1 MNIEINT
8 ITEETKCLGYKHYG
22 ESVPDKMFFHS
33 CLFNTVRSQIYGSKF
48 VNYDYKKLLDT
59 DLLIFMDEWVVDRKF
74 EGYTLGK
81 LIPVTMETA
90 TFRFIAKILEIPVI
104 HVVTTFRAIPT
115 GFMHDE
121 NQTKLYRTCYE
132 EYLEETLKD
141 MDIPKDANVLIMP
154 MRTAA
159 ADGYDIL
166 TTQAIKSS
174 IKQLNNYA
182 NEI

>member
-8 ITEETKCLGYKHYG
+8 INSETKCLRYKHY
-22 ESVPDKMFFHS
+22 DKGLPSNMYFFS
-33 CLFNTVRSQIYGSKF
+33 CLIETIRNYSIGSKF
-48 VNYDYKKLLDT
+48 INYDFKKLLDI
-59 DLLIFMDEWVVDRKF
+59 DLLIIMDEWIVDNRF
-74 EGYTLGK
+74 ESFPHGK
-81 LIPVTMETA
+81 AIPVSMETKP
-90 TFRFIAKILEIPVI
+90 FRFIMNILEIPVI
-104 HVVTTFRAIPT
+104 HVVTSFRAIPT
-115 GFMHDE
+115 GYMYDE

-154 MRTAA
+154 MRA

-166 TTQAIKSS
+166 TAHAIESS

>member
-8 ITEETKCLGYKHYG
+8 ITKETKCLGYKHYG
-22 ESVPDKMFFHS
+22 EPVPDKMFFHS

-48 VNYDYKKLLDT
+48 VNYDYKKLLDVN
-59 DLLIFMDEWVVDRKF
+59 LLIIIDEWVIDTR
-74 EGYTLGK
+74 EGYPFAK

-115 GFMHDE
+115 GYMYDE
-121 NQTKLYRTCYE
+121 NQTKLYRTCYPEYVE
-132 EYLEETLKD
+132 ENLKY
-141 MDIPKDANVLIMP
+141 MNISKDANVLILP
-154 MRTAA
+154 MRA

-166 TTQAIKSS
+166 TTQTIESS

>member
-22 ESVPDKMFFHS
+22 EPVPDKMFFHS
-33 CLFNTVRSQIYGSKF
+33 CLFNTVRNQIYGSKF
-48 VNYDYKKLLDT
+48 VNYDYKKLLDI
-59 DLLIFMDEWVVDRKF
+59 DLLIFMDEWVVDRNF
-74 EGYTLGK
+74 EGYPLGK
-81 LIPVTMETA
+81 LIPASMQTA

-115 GFMHDE
+115 GYMYDE

-141 MDIPKDANVLIMP
+141 MDIPKDANVLILP
-154 MRTAA
+154 MRA

-166 TTQAIKSS
+166 TTQAIESS

>member
-8 ITEETKCLGYKHYG
+8 ITEETKSLGYKHYG
-22 ESVPDKMFFHS
+22 EPVPDKMFFHS

-48 VNYDYKKLLDT
+48 VNYDYKKLLDV
-59 DLLIFMDEWVVDRKF
+59 DLLIIIDEWVIDTR
-74 EGYTLGK
+74 EGYPFAK

-90 TFRFIAKILEIPVI
+90 TFRFIMNILEIPVI

-115 GFMHDE
+115 GYMYDE

-132 EYLEETLKD
+132 DYLEKTLKE
-141 MDIPKDANVLIMP
+141 MDIPKDANVLILP
-154 MRTAA
+154 MRA

-166 TTQAIKSS
+166 TTQAIESS

>member
-8 ITEETKCLGYKHYG
+8 ITKETKCLGYKHYD
-22 ESVPDKMFFHS
+22 EPIPDKMFFHS
-33 CLFNTVRSQIYGSKF
+33 CLFNTVRNQIYGSKF
-48 VNYDYKKLLDT
+48 VNYDYKKLLGI
-59 DLLIFMDEWVVDRKF
+59 DLLIFMDEWVIDTKI
-74 EGYTLGK
+74 EGYPLGK
-81 LIPVTMETA
+81 LIPASMQTA

-115 GFMHDE
+115 GYMYDE
-121 NQTKLYRTCYE
+121 NQTKLYRTCYKD
-132 EYLEETLKD
+132 YLEKTLKD
-141 MDIPKDANVLIMP
+141 MDIPKDFNVLIMP
-154 MRTAA
+154 MRA

-166 TTQAIKSS
+166 TTQAIESS

>member
-22 ESVPDKMFFHS
+22 EPVPDKMFFHS

-48 VNYDYKKLLDT
+48 VNYDYKKLLDV
-59 DLLIFMDEWVVDRKF
+59 DLLIIIDEWVIDTR
-74 EGYTLGK
+74 EGYPFAK
-81 LIPVTMETA
+81 LIPVTMEA
-90 TFRFIAKILEIPVI
+90 TSFRFIAKILEIPVI
-104 HVVTTFRAIPT
+104 HVVTTFRAVPT
-115 GFMHDE
+115 GYMHDE
-121 NQTKLYRTCYE
+121 HQTKLHRTCYP
-132 EYLEETLKD
+132 EYLEETVKY
-141 MDIPKDANVLIMP
+141 MNIPKDANVLILP
-154 MRTAA
+154 MRAD
-159 ADGYDIL
+159 DGYEIL

>member
-22 ESVPDKMFFHS
+22 EPVPDKMFFHS
-33 CLFNTVRSQIYGSKF
+33 CLLNTVRNQIYGSIF
-48 VNYDYKKLLDT
+48 VNYDYKKLLDI
-59 DLLIFMDEWVVDRKF
+59 DLLIFMDEWVVDRNF
-74 EGYTLGK
+74 EGYPLRK
-81 LIPVTMETA
+81 LIPASMQTA

-115 GFMHDE
+115 GYMYDE
-121 NQTKLYRTCYE
+121 NQTKLYRTCYK
-132 EYLEETLKD
+132 EYLEETIKN

-154 MRTAA
+154 MRA

-166 TTQAIKSS
+166 TTQTIESS

>member
-8 ITEETKCLGYKHYG
+8 ITKETKCLGYKHYG
-22 ESVPDKMFFHS
+22 EPVPDKMFFHS

-48 VNYDYKKLLDT
+48 VSYDFKKLLDV
-59 DLLIFMDEWVVDRKF
+59 DLLIIIDEWVIDTR
-74 EGYTLGK
+74 EGYPFAK

-90 TFRFIAKILEIPVI
+90 TFRFIMNILEIPVI

-115 GFMHDE
+115 GYMYDE

-132 EYLEETLKD
+132 DYLEKTLKE
-141 MDIPKDANVLIMP
+141 MDIPKDANVLILP
-154 MRTAA
+154 MRA

-166 TTQAIKSS
+166 TVHAIESS

>member
-8 ITEETKCLGYKHYG
+8 ITKETKCLGYKHYG
-22 ESVPDKMFFHS
+22 EPVPDKMFFHS

-59 DLLIFMDEWVVDRKF
+59 DLLIIIDEWVIDTR
-74 EGYTLGK
+74 EGYPFAK

-115 GFMHDE
+115 GYMYDE
-121 NQTKLYRTCYE
+121 NQTKLYRTYYPEYVE
-132 EYLEETLKD
+132 ESLKY
-141 MDIPKDANVLIMP
+141 MNISKDANVLILP
-154 MRTAA
+154 MRVD
-159 ADGYDIL
+159 DGYDIL
-166 TTQAIKSS
+166 TTQTIESS

>member
-8 ITEETKCLGYKHYG
+8 ITEETKCLGYKHYDKPF
-22 ESVPDKMFFHS
+22 PDNIFFQS
-33 CLFNTVRSQIYGSKF
+33 CLLNTIRNNAFGSKF
-48 VNYDYKKLLDT
+48 VNYDFKKLLDI
-59 DLLIFMDEWVVDRKF
+59 DLLIIMDEWLIDRNF
-74 EGYTLGK
+74 EGYPLGK
-81 LIPVTMETA
+81 LIPASMETA

-115 GFMHDE
+115 GYMYDE

-132 EYLEETLKD
+132 EYLEETLKA
-141 MDIPKDANVLIMP
+141 MNISKDANVLIMP
-154 MRTAA
+154 MRA

-166 TTQAIKSS
+166 TTQAIKST
-174 IKQLNNYA
+174 IKQLNQYA

>member
-22 ESVPDKMFFHS
+22 EPVLDKMFFHS

-48 VNYDYKKLLDT
+48 VNYDYKKLLDI
-59 DLLIFMDEWVVDRKF
+59 DLLIIIDEWVVDRKF
-74 EGYTLGK
+74 EGYPLGK
-81 LIPVTMETA
+81 LIPASMETV

-115 GFMHDE
+115 GYMYDE
-121 NQTKLYRTCYE
+121 NQTKLYRTCYP
-132 EYLEETLKD
+132 EYVEETLKD
-141 MDIPKDANVLIMP
+141 MTISKDANVLILP
-154 MRTAA
+154 MRVE
-159 ADGYDIL
+159 DGYEIL
-166 TTQAIKSS
+166 TKQAIKST
-174 IKQLNNYA
+174 IQQLNNYA

>member
-8 ITEETKCLGYKHYG
+8 ITKETKCLGYKHYG
-22 ESVPDKMFFHS
+22 EPVPDKMFFHS
-33 CLFNTVRSQIYGSKF
+33 CLFNTVRNQIYGSKF
-48 VNYDYKKLLDT
+48 VNYDFKKLLDV
-59 DLLIFMDEWVVDRKF
+59 DLLIIIDEWVIDTR
-74 EGYTLGK
+74 EGYPFAK

-90 TFRFIAKILEIPVI
+90 TFRFIMNILEIPVI

-115 GFMHDE
+115 GYMYDE

-132 EYLEETLKD
+132 DYLEKTLKE
-141 MDIPKDANVLIMP
+141 MDIPKDANVLILP
-154 MRTAA
+154 MRA

-166 TTQAIKSS
+166 TTQTIESS

>member
-22 ESVPDKMFFHS
+22 EPVPDKMFFHN

-48 VNYDYKKLLDT
+48 VNYDFKKLLDV
-59 DLLIFMDEWVVDRKF
+59 DLLIIIDEWVIDTR
-74 EGYTLGK
+74 EGYPFAK
-81 LIPVTMETA
+81 LIPVTMEA
-90 TFRFIAKILEIPVI
+90 TSFRFIMNILEIPVI

-115 GFMHDE
+115 GYMYDE

-154 MRTAA
+154 MRA

-166 TTQAIKSS
+166 TAHAIESS

>member
-1 MNIEINT
+1 MNI
-8 ITEETKCLGYKHYG
+8 KKYASH
-22 ESVPDKMFFHS
+22 
-33 CLFNTVRSQIYGSKF
+33 SKF
-48 VNYDYKKLLDT
+48 KEFGCEIVNNRYPQTYSFIEEILQGISPTCIPTLDI
-59 DLLIFMDEWVVDRKF
+59 DLLIFMDEWVVDRNF
-74 EGYTLGK
+74 EGYPLGK
-81 LIPVTMETA
+81 LIPASMQTA

-115 GFMHDE
+115 GYMYDE
-121 NQTKLYRTCYE
+121 NQTKLYRTCYK

-154 MRTAA
+154 MRA

-166 TTQAIKSS
+166 TKQAIKSS